1 MTRSTRAEWA
11 KRIRQWQRSGLDA
24 ASYAARE
31 GLKAEQLRWWRWHLG
46 LGPRA
51 RRAPAQPQFVEVVL
65 AGAAE
70 QPAPEQEG
78 AGLELIIGRRRVVV
92 RPGFD
97 EQSLRRVVAVLE
109 ED

>member
-1 MTRSTRAEWA
+1 M
-11 KRIRQWQRSGLDA
+11 DA

-51 RRAPAQPQFVEVVL
+51 KKLPAQPQFVEVVL
-65 AGAAE
+65 PGVAERQAA
-70 QPAPEQEG
+70 QQEG
-78 AGLELIIGRRRVVV
+78 SELELIIGTRRVVV

-97 EQSLRRVVAVLE
+97 EQSLRRVLSVLE
-109 ED
+109 EG